1 MLNCATTYVWE
12 ESFLPCTLSLLFS
25 SPFVL
30 GSVLTNPSILE
41 YKGQRS
47 PKRSSRQEN
56 SLPLSPQCSQFSKF
70 PNCTWHLLSHPELSQ
85 QLFHYRV
92 RALCAGCSGRSEW
105 KLNSHGSLALGLWRH
120 TCRQESSGTQ
130 CLWQMLPTAMCMR
143 GPDGMLKGQS
153 KAWKERGGSKH
164 IGSFCIHAE
173 KIIFLPGNQLT
184 AGGLGHRHRC
194 QS

>member
-12 ESFLPCTLSLLFS
+12 ESFLPCTLSLLFF

-47 PKRSSRQEN
+47 PKRWSRQEN

-92 RALCAGCSGRSEW
+92 RALCALCSGRSDW

-120 TCRQESSGTQ
+120 TCRQESSWHPVPLTDVADCHVHERPWWGVEGTEQ
-130 CLWQMLPTAMCMR
+130 GLE
-143 GPDGMLKGQS
+143 G
-153 KAWKERGGSKH
+153 RGGSKH
-164 IGSFCIHAE
+164 IGSFCVHAE
-173 KIIFLPGNQLT
+173 KIIFLSGNQLT